1 MAGKLSF
8 SIAINLLTENF
19 KRGTNQVKYAFKSM
33 QMQIL
38 TFAAALGAGGIG
50 LSNLVSRFVDV
61 ARETNRVT
69 TALKN
74 VSGGM
79 SQYAD
84 NQRYLLDMAKKYGLE
99 INALTGNYAKFTAA
113 ASISGMSMLEQ
124 RKIFESVSRAVTA
137 FGMSADDSNGVFLAL
152 SQMMSKGKISSE
164 ELRLQMGER
173 LPVALQAMAKAAGT
187 SVAGL
192 DKLLKQGKLM
202 SADVLPKFA
211 EALNEMIPNLDL
223 DNLETSI
230 NRLKNTFTEVVNS
243 TGVQSTY
250 KSLVD
255 WLAKTIASAVENTT
269 NIVIGALALVTGGIA
284 NHAVKWWTS
293 ISSTTSMIEA
303 NVAKSNAVLVQATQ
317 QRIAAEVALEQAKT
331 QSVMAEANARVALEK
346 ALQKEKIASD
356 QVAYAEQKA
365 ADAKKIV
372 EAQTTARAML
382 KATRERVSA
391 EITLEA
397 TKAEVIAAQNANLQ
411 AQTYKDAIAAR
422 ERLAIAQKNFASAEK
437 TLAERTA
444 KEVAAAEAAK
454 VAAAEAAAVKSQSAW
469 GRFCNVTKVA
479 VGKLV
484 LQIKALW
491 AAFKPMIIVTAITAV
506 IGKLV
511 AMYKEAKRI
520 KSIFSDYNEAA
531 KGIQSSTEIAQLEA
545 LRNIVNDVKK
555 NENERKKALEEISK
569 RLNIIQKKNESEI
582 DYQKR
587 INDKIKDR
595 IKLLEES
602 ARADFYAQQK
612 VSAEHE
618 FNKIKNTLG
627 LQGML
632 DGNIESMMSNMARY
646 KDTGSRKALQKGIN
660 VYAEQIRGSGG
671 KFTDNYQDKLVEMS
685 NYWQI
690 MVDSSKEIAN
700 AVNNSLKLNTSNTD
714 IDTDKYKEKQTP
726 LQKAEE
732 EYRTSLQNYK
742 NQLESGA
749 ITQNKYNE
757 EIDKL
762 NSDTVVKLG
771 GILGKSADANEI
783 YVSALLGTLNPRVT
797 ESEKAQA
804 ELVKVQ
810 EEYQTSVSLAK
821 VKLDKKLISEDE
833 YIQAIIDAALAAAN
847 SAVSIEKIGDAAD
860 NFVKEMQGVIGE
872 NLQKNF
878 QMPKLRQRDTTFDY
892 KKTETD
898 KLSEKVD
905 IWIEYRDNL
914 KEKLNG
920 VKDKTSDLAKEIQ
933 TELNSAIQNTNDFEK
948 ALKIAQ
954 VRQDMKDFSKELN
967 EGLYS
972 GVKNIVSS
980 SDRMVSSFENLRD
993 VFDDVDSSGW
1003 ERIMAI
1009 WNAMTNTIDG
1019 IMSII
1024 KTIVT
1029 LTELTNKLA
1038 RAKEA
1043 EDKVTSDE
1051 KVINAAKGAAATIAE
1066 TQVEK
1071 SAATTEVAA
1080 NTAKGAS
1087 AAGAS
1092 AAKLPFPWNI
1102 VAIGGAIAA
1111 AIAAF
1116 AVIPK
1121 FAGGG
1126 IVTGGPSSGDKILA
1140 RVNAGEMILN
1150 GRQQSN
1156 LFEAINSGKIGS
1168 SQGQSVHIGFDKVR
1182 GSDIYLSLKNYMKST
1197 GKKL

>member
-8 SIAINLLTENF
+8 SIAINLLTEQF
-19 KRGTNQVKYAFKSM
+19 KRGVNQVKSAFKSM

-50 LSNLVSRFVDV
+50 LSNFVSRFIDV

-74 VSGGM
+74 ASGGM
-79 SQYAD
+79 TRYAD
-84 NQRYLLDMAKKYGLE
+84 NQRYLLDLAKKYGLE
-99 INALTGNYAKFTAA
+99 INALTANYAKFTAA
-113 ASISGMSMLEQ
+113 ASISGMSIMDQ
-124 RKIFESVSRAVTA
+124 RKVFESVSRACTA
-137 FGMSADDSNGVFLAL
+137 FSMSADDSNGVMLAL

-173 LPVALQAMAKAAGT
+173 LPVALQAMAKAAGV
-187 SVAGL
+187 SISGL
-192 DKLLKQGKLM
+192 DKLMKEGKLM

-211 EALNEMIPNLDL
+211 EALNEMIPDIDT
-223 DNLETSI
+223 DNLETSV
-230 NRLKNTFTEVVNS
+230 NRLKNTFTELVNS
-243 TGVQSTY
+243 TSVQSSY
-250 KSLVD
+250 KSLID
-255 WLAKTIASAVENTT
+255 WLTGVISSAAENIE
-269 NIVIGALALVTGGIA
+269 NIVLGTLALITGSVV
-284 NHAVKWWTS
+284 NHAAKWWAS

-331 QSVMAEANARVALEK
+331 QSVVAEANARVALEK
-346 ALQKEKIASD
+346 ALQKEKMASD

-372 EAQTTARAML
+372 DAQSTAKAML
-382 KATRERVSA
+382 KATRERVAA

-397 TKAEVIAAQNANLQ
+397 AKAEVIAAQNANLQ
-411 AQTYKDAIAAR
+411 AQTYNDAIAAR
-422 ERLAIAQKNFASAEK
+422 ERLAVAQKNFASAEK

-506 IGKLV
+506 AGKLFLI
-511 AMYKEAKRI
+511 YKEAKRI
-520 KSIFSDYNEAA
+520 KGIFSDYKAELEKAGNTQAIASLKKQYEIATDLTRNLNDRNNALKVINKELNSNYSIDKKSLTIQGDLNKKFAERIELLKAAAEVDYLTRKKLETEDRITELSRKGIKNMHEAIPTGGNFNPWNGPVGIKTLWNMFSPWGSMGNARTESNELVEQKKILAEIEKKLESATVKANSFTNPPTGGDGDKKSILQKQQESYRKQYDELGAELEIGKITQAEYNKALGELNVKMFTQAKGTGDKEVLESEYFRNLKTAAEKAIANQDKNTALVEFEKVQKDYNTKVREAQQQQAKGLASQKNLDESIISLSIEAA
-531 KGIQSSTEIAQLEA
+531 KSAAGIKGIGKEADLFIAVMQLNA
-545 LRNIVNDVKK
+545 
-555 NENERKKALEEISK
+555 
-569 RLNIIQKKNESEI
+569 
-582 DYQKR
+582 
-587 INDKIKDR
+587 
-595 IKLLEES
+595 KLLS
-602 ARADFYAQQK
+602 
-612 VSAEHE
+612 SP
-618 FNKIKNTLG
+618 IK
-627 LQGML
+627 M
-632 DGNIESMMSNMARY
+632 
-646 KDTGSRKALQKGIN
+646 
-660 VYAEQIRGSGG
+660 
-671 KFTDNYQDKLVEMS
+671 
-685 NYWQI
+685 
-690 MVDSSKEIAN
+690 
-700 AVNNSLKLNTSNTD
+700 
-714 IDTDKYKEKQTP
+714 
-726 LQKAEE
+726 
-732 EYRTSLQNYK
+732 
-742 NQLESGA
+742 
-749 ITQNKYNE
+749 
-757 EIDKL
+757 
-762 NSDTVVKLG
+762 
-771 GILGKSADANEI
+771 KS
-783 YVSALLGTLNPRVT
+783 
-797 ESEKAQA
+797 
-804 ELVKVQ
+804 
-810 EEYQTSVSLAK
+810 
-821 VKLDKKLISEDE
+821 
-833 YIQAIIDAALAAAN
+833 
-847 SAVSIEKIGDAAD
+847 
-860 NFVKEMQGVIGE
+860 
-872 NLQKNF
+872 
-878 QMPKLRQRDTTFDY
+878 RDTTFDY
-892 KKTETD
+892 KKSSADIASENLD
-898 KLSEKVD
+898 KAKEYAEK
-905 IWIEYRDNL
+905 L
-914 KEKLNG
+914 KERYRELGQEISDEIANG
-920 VKDKTSDLAKEIQ
+920 IANVPTLED
-933 TELNSAIQNTNDFEK
+933 
-948 ALKIAQ
+948 ALRLAQ
-954 VRQDMKDFSKELN
+954 VREDIKSFSKELN

-972 GVKNIVSS
+972 GIKDVASS
-980 SDRMVSSFENLRD
+980 SNRMVSSFESLRD
-993 VFDDVDSSGW
+993 IFNDVDASGW
-1003 ERIMAI
+1003 ERIMAV

-1019 IMSII
+1019 LMSII
-1024 KTIVT
+1024 KTIET

-1043 EDKVTSDE
+1043 EAAIDKAVADE
-1051 KVINAAKGAAATIAE
+1051 KVVNTAKGIAATIAE